1 VINENKKDSTKLW
14 KTLKTVIS
22 NAKKSSSVGYLE
34 TAVGLACKPQEIV
47 QGFAQYFYEAVTNI
61 RQNLQSLTSPVV
73 CSVPKPNSTF
83 RFSTIDET
91 FVYDQLK
98 KMKTSKS
105 TGLTHIPARLLKDGR
120 NALAKPLTVLMNRS
134 LAEGTIPS
142 EWKHAMVTP
151 VYKSGSKT
159 DAANY
164 RPISVLPVFVKIL
177 ERAVHSMVYHYLQEN
192 QLLSIYQSGFRPLHS
207 TGTCLIDTTNKLLH
221 NIDRGLLTGMV
232 FLDLSKAS
240 DTLDHVRMREKLFQL
255 GFKDSAVIWFDG
267 YLTNRTQS
275 ITINGVVS
283 DPQFIQYGVPQGS
296 ILGPLLFIIY
306 INDLPSVIQNC
317 SIQLYADDTLLFF
330 SSNSVTLIESTLSG
344 DLNRII
350 SWLNRN
356 FLFLNHS
363 KTKIMLIGT
372 HQRLAK
378 VDSFNIEA
386 QDTKLDRVYKFK
398 YLGVMFDSCLS
409 WNDHIDYISA
419 KISSRLGMLRKARK
433 IIPRETCIT
442 LYDAMILPLFDY
454 CSAVWDKCGK
464 TNCDF
469 LEKLQRRAASII
481 EGRRVLQSDVNLTLS
496 WPSLQS
502 RREYQICLQVF
513 KCLHGLAPVYLLHE
527 FNYSREFHAY
537 NTRHKDNLR
546 LPLAKTTKYQNSFRY
561 NGAKI
566 WNRLPLN
573 LRNQTRFSKFKID
586 VKKYLRTERI

>member
-1 VINENKKDSTKLW
+1 
-14 KTLKTVIS
+14 
-22 NAKKSSSVGYLE
+22 
-34 TAVGLACKPQEIV
+34 
-47 QGFAQYFYEAVTNI
+47 
-61 RQNLQSLTSPVV
+61 
-73 CSVPKPNSTF
+73 
-83 RFSTIDET
+83 
-91 FVYDQLK
+91 
-98 KMKTSKS
+98 
-105 TGLTHIPARLLKDGR
+105 
-120 NALAKPLTVLMNRS
+120 
-134 LAEGTIPS
+134 
-142 EWKHAMVTP
+142 
-151 VYKSGSKT
+151 
-159 DAANY
+159 
-164 RPISVLPVFVKIL
+164 
-177 ERAVHSMVYHYLQEN
+177 
-192 QLLSIYQSGFRPLHS
+192 
-207 TGTCLIDTTNKLLH
+207 
-221 NIDRGLLTGMV
+221 MV
-232 FLDLSKAS
+232 FLKGRYWG
-240 DTLDHVRMREKLFQL
+240 H
-255 GFKDSAVIWFDG
+255 
-267 YLTNRTQS
+267 
-275 ITINGVVS
+275 
-283 DPQFIQYGVPQGS
+283 
-296 ILGPLLFIIY
+296 
-306 INDLPSVIQNC
+306 

-433 IIPRETCIT
+433 IIPRETCVT

-496 WPSLQS
+496 WPLLQS

-537 NTRHKDNLR
+537 NTRHKKEKKHTPPCWAALR
-546 LPLAKTTKYQNSFRY
+546 S
-561 NGAKI
+561 
-566 WNRLPLN
+566 RLLMLYPS
-573 LRNQTRFSKFKID
+573 RST
-586 VKKYLRTERI
+586 